1 MTTATI
7 IIQIFAA
14 VGFAAVMCSLSI
26 AAVAWL
32 GAWVEGR
39 E

>member
-7 IIQIFAA
+7 IIQIFALI
-14 VGFAAVMCSLSI
+14 GFAAVMSSLSLV
-26 AAVAWL
+26 AVAWL

-39 E
+39 